1 MKLSVFEQKIYDL
14 LQETAVNIGVE
25 LVKIKFSRGNRNVL
39 DISVDRLDGESVSIK
54 DCRTASH
61 NFSGILD
68 LEEDLFPENYSLE
81 VGSAGVERPLVKKD
95 DYKRFAGK
103 IVILKLHNL
112 YNQSKRIQ
120 GELLGIEGELV
131 KIKDKDIH
139 VIEFENIKSA
149 NLVFT
154 DSMFRDALSKN
165 KK

>member
-14 LQETAVNIGVE
+14 LQEMAANIGIE

-39 DISVDRLDGESVSIK
+39 DISIDRLDGESVSIQ

-95 DYKRFAGK
+95 DYKKFAGR
-103 IVILKLHNL
+103 IVMLKLHNL

-120 GELLGIEGELV
+120 GELLGIEEELV
-131 KIKDKDIH
+131 KIKNKDIH
-139 VIEFENIKSA
+139 LIEFENIKSA

-154 DSMFRDALSKN
+154 DSMFRDSLSKN